1 MLSLRAINFA
11 SITENEGL
19 AKNSEFTVHLHVK
32 VSIFSGKEDPLKC
45 SACRVT
51 FSNTSDFDNHLCL
64 SKVKGR
70 RKGRPRKYVKP
81 TKTWRA
87 KLEKARLKES
97 IVKQEIGGT
106 SHPKRRGRPR
116 IKPIVIKTEKSTG
129 TLRAEQV
136 KSELVKHEPK
146 RSEEPR
152 LVIQDMADED
162 FDDDDLDRDE
172 PEYIIALDNDNVT
185 VTPLV
190 AEIKVKKKRGPKTR
204 KDPFV
209 CPHCD
214 MKIVAEV
221 QYHMHV
227 YGHTGIKPFVCDH
240 KDCGRGFMSKFKLER
255 HSLIHSSPRHHKC
268 LYCDKSFN
276 RKDHLKNHMIT
287 HDPNKKVWKCERC
300 AKEYSYSFS
309 YRTHM
314 AFHAAESGETLDCGI
329 CKKSFE
335 KKEDLLFHL
344 KVHTGARAAKNATEK
359 IHGCP
364 ECDKKF
370 FTRKDVKRHLITH
383 TKKRDFLCQFCPQR
397 FGRKDHLSRHLRT
410 SHTGDGQNTKMRKT
424 PGEGTTPKKRE
435 RILYEKLEPT
445 MVPLVN
451 LASMSEE
458 DQQLFAGTTV
468 VSGSQAALLQNLQ
481 YAISQMPGQP
491 GVREIQI
498 PAGMFEVAAAAAT
511 SQPVSAASISN
522 IQPPPGM
529 PSTQTS
535 TQPHYTINEKGYIM
549 NANQAD
555 ANVLRQMH
563 PGIDYRT
570 LSQAVQQG
578 NMYIASALPQEQLTQ
593 DQQQPTLIATPTKID
608 PQTAAELNRANGI
621 LQAAEYQLTPTK
633 STAVS
638 DSPNRASVLMANA
651 DQRQNPQ
658 AYQSLV
664 GYIETLK
671 FLENLPTNTGAASA
685 IQLQQLQNIANA
697 QNVVNVQ
704 NLQTI
709 EGAQQAHLIPV
720 TYTPS
725 SSLNQNVININQA
738 DLKNYI
744 AVPHSPTQ
752 SDLKSL
758 VAMSQNVNQADL
770 KNMVAL
776 SHNPTAAELK
786 NIVALSQS
794 PNQAD
799 IKSLIALSQMPNQ
812 AELKN
817 MIALSQAQNSL
828 GLQQDIKGMVVTH
841 SPGQQ
846 VAYQQQSQS

>member
-1 MLSLRAINFA
+1 M
-11 SITENEGL
+11 
-19 AKNSEFTVHLHVK
+19 
-32 VSIFSGKEDPLKC
+32 KC
-45 SACRVT
+45 SECRVT
-51 FSNTSDFDNHLCL
+51 FNTTNDLDTHLCI

-97 IVKQEIGGT
+97 MVKQEAAT
-106 SHPKRRGRPR
+106 ATQTKKRGRQR
-116 IKPIVIKTEKSTG
+116 VKPIVIKTEKSTG
-129 TLRAEQV
+129 TLKATPVKAEPM
-136 KSELVKHEPK
+136 KPEPAK
-146 RSEEPR
+146 PPEPQII
-152 LVIQDMADED
+152 IQESADD
-162 FDDDDLDRDE
+162 FDDDYLDRDE
-172 PEYIIALDNDNVT
+172 PEYVIALDNDTVT
-185 VTPLV
+185 VTPM
-190 AEIKVKKKRGPKTR
+190 AAADKTETKEKKKRGPKTR

-227 YGHTGIKPFVCDH
+227 YGHTGVKPFICDY
-240 KDCGRGFMSKFKLER
+240 KDCGHGFMTKFKLER
-255 HSLIHSSPRHHKC
+255 HALIHSSPRHHKC

-309 YRTHM
+309 YRVHM
-314 AFHAAESGETLDCGI
+314 AFHAAEGGETLECGI
-329 CKKSFE
+329 CKKTFE
-335 KKEDLLFHL
+335 KKEEILFHL
-344 KVHTGARAAKNATEK
+344 KIHTGARAAKNATEK

-410 SHTGDGQNTKMRKT
+410 SHTGDNQNTKIRKT

-435 RILYEKLEPT
+435 RIVYDKIEPT

-451 LASMSEE
+451 LSSLSEE
-458 DQQLFAGTTV
+458 DQQLFAGSTV

-481 YAISQMPGQP
+481 YAISQMPGGQP
-491 GVREIQI
+491 TPREIQI
-498 PAGMFEVAAAAAT
+498 PAGMFETLTAAANP
-511 SQPVSAASISN
+511 QPNAQAPVSISN
-522 IQPPPGM
+522 LQPPPGL
-529 PSTQTS
+529 PSTQAS
-535 TQPHYTINEKGYIM
+535 PQAQHYTINEKGYIV

-555 ANVLRQMH
+555 ANLVRQMP

-570 LSQAVQQG
+570 LTQVVQQG
-578 NMYIASALPQEQLTQ
+578 GMYFTSAVPQEQQTQ
-593 DQQQPTLIATPTKID
+593 EQQPQPTLIATPTKLD
-608 PQTAAELNRANGI
+608 PQIAAELNRANNM
-621 LQAAEYQLTPTK
+621 LQPTEYQLTATPTK
-633 STAVS
+633 STTLS
-638 DSPNRASVLMANA
+638 ESPNRTSVLMAANTE
-651 DQRQNPQ
+651 QRQNPQ

-671 FLENLPTNTGAASA
+671 FLENLPTNAGAAGT
-685 IQLQQLQNIANA
+685 IQLQQLQNLANA
-697 QNVVNVQ
+697 QNVVNVP
-704 NLQTI
+704 NIQTI
-709 EGAQQAHLIPV
+709 EGTQQAHLIPV
-720 TYTPS
+720 TYTQTS
-725 SSLNQNVININQA
+725 TLNQNVININQA

-758 VAMSQNVNQADL
+758 VALSQNINQSDL
-770 KNMVAL
+770 RNMVAL

-786 NIVALSQS
+786 NLVAISQQPQNPTDIKNLITLSQT
-794 PNQAD
+794 
-799 IKSLIALSQMPNQ
+799 PNQ

-817 MIALSQAQNSL
+817 MIALSQNQNTIT
-828 GLQQDIKGMVVTH
+828 LQPDIKGMIVAH
-841 SPGQQ
+841 SPGQH
-846 VAYQQQSQS
+846 VAYQQQQSQS

>member
-1 MLSLRAINFA
+1 MSCFIWLLN
-11 SITENEGL
+11 TGL
-19 AKNSEFTVHLHVK
+19 TVLIL
-32 VSIFSGKEDPLKC
+32 IFSGKDDPLKC
-45 SACRVT
+45 SECRVSFNT
-51 FSNTSDFDNHLCL
+51 TSDLDNHLCI

-97 IVKQEIGGT
+97 IVKQEAAT
-106 SHPKRRGRPR
+106 VSQPKKRGRPR
-116 IKPIVIKTEKSTG
+116 IKPIVIKAEKSTG
-129 TLRAEQV
+129 TLKATPV
-136 KSELVKHEPK
+136 KSEPLKP
-146 RSEEPR
+146 EPR
-152 LVIQDMADED
+152 TLQEPQLVIQESPDDD
-162 FDDDDLDRDE
+162 FDDDYLDRDE
-172 PEYIIALDNDNVT
+172 PEYVIALDNDNVT
-185 VTPLV
+185 VTPV
-190 AEIKVKKKRGPKTR
+190 AAADKVKKKRGPKTR

-221 QYHMHV
+221 NYHMHV
-227 YGHTGIKPFVCDH
+227 YGHTGIKPFICDF
-240 KDCGRGFMSKFKLER
+240 KDCGHGFMSKFKLER

-268 LYCDKSFN
+268 LYCDKCFN

-329 CKKSFE
+329 CKKSFD

-364 ECDKKF
+364 DCDKKF

-410 SHTGDGQNTKMRKT
+410 SHTGDNQNTKIRKT
-424 PGEGTTPKKRE
+424 PSEGTTPKKRE
-435 RILYEKLEPT
+435 RIIYEKIEPT

-451 LASMSEE
+451 LSSMSEE
-458 DQQLFAGTTV
+458 DQQLFAGSTV

-481 YAISQMPGQP
+481 YAISQMPGGQP
-491 GVREIQI
+491 GPREIQI
-498 PAGMFEVAAAAAT
+498 PAGMFEAVAAATNPQPAA
-511 SQPVSAASISN
+511 PAPASVSN
-522 IQPPPGM
+522 IQPPLVM
-529 PSTQTS
+529 PSAQTS
-535 TQPHYTINEKGYIM
+535 SQPHYTINEKGYIM
-549 NANQAD
+549 NTNQAD

-570 LSQAVQQG
+570 LTQAVQQG
-578 NMYIASALPQEQLTQ
+578 GMYITSAVPQEQQ
-593 DQQQPTLIATPTKID
+593 AQEQQPQPTLIATPTKID
-608 PQTAAELNRANGI
+608 PQMAAELNRANNI
-621 LQAAEYQLTPTK
+621 LQATEYQLTPTK
-633 STAVS
+633 PTTLS
-638 DSPNRASVLMANA
+638 DSPNRASVLMAANTE
-651 DQRQNPQ
+651 QRQNPQ

-671 FLENLPTNTGAASA
+671 FLENLPTNAGAAGA

-704 NLQTI
+704 NLQI
-709 EGAQQAHLIPV
+709 NEGTHQAQLIPV
-720 TYTPS
+720 TYTQTS
-725 SSLNQNVININQA
+725 TLNQNVININQA
-738 DLKNYI
+738 DLKNYV

-758 VAMSQNVNQADL
+758 VALSQNINQGDL
-770 KNMVAL
+770 RNMVAL
-776 SHNPTAAELK
+776 SHNPSAAELK
-786 NIVALSQS
+786 NIVALSQ
-794 PNQAD
+794 PTNQAD
-799 IKSLIALSQMPNQ
+799 IKSLIALSQTPNQ

-817 MIALSQAQNSL
+817 MIALSQTQNSL
-828 GLQQDIKGMVVTH
+828 ALQQDIKGMIVTH

-846 VAYQQQSQS
+846 VAYQQQQQSQS